1 MERDAVISTA
11 ESILT
16 RRYGGAQ
23 KLSEVSTLSGS
34 GVAAVYRAKV
44 ATNPFLQHR
53 TVVVKHSP
61 ETGNVLDDAAFLREV
76 VAYQFT
82 TSLSSEVRPGP
93 VLLGYDTAARMIILS
108 DAGDA
113 DTLAVMLER
122 ADDTQHVQIL
132 RNLGTALGK
141 LHAGTADKETQYNA
155 LFARLMR
162 SRTGAEKIQQLR
174 DRLLAHRIRLGLA
187 IVEQAGFD
195 VPGEIRVTASNLQTR
210 LLRGGVRAFTPFDLS
225 PDNVIYTAAGTQ
237 FLDYE
242 WAGFRDAIFDVAFV
256 VAGFP
261 LYLSPRSYNED
272 AATAFIDAWLRE
284 VRDTW
289 PLLNH
294 EDTLQARITAGMI
307 GWALSSLTVLN
318 PVALAEV
325 VATDEDLAAEFAAAG
340 VDVGED
346 VAEAASGLDATGG
359 ATGDMLR
366 PASEGPFTPEE
377 QIVRQDL
384 FETFQALAAY
394 AGTGR
399 DTAYVLISQF
409 ARDVADRLR

>member
-1 MERDAVISTA
+1 MDRNTVISTA
-11 ESILT
+11 ESVLT

-23 KLSEVSTLSGS
+23 KLTDVTELSGS
-34 GVAAVYRAKV
+34 GVAGVYRAKV
-44 ATNPFLQHR
+44 TANPFLQHR

-61 ETGNVLDDAAFLREV
+61 ETGNLLDDAAFLREV

-93 VLLGYDTAARMIILS
+93 VLLGYDVDARMIILS
-108 DAGDA
+108 DVGDA
-113 DTLAVMLER
+113 DTLATMLER
-122 ADDTQHVQIL
+122 ADDIQHVQIL

-141 LHAGTADKETQYNA
+141 MHAGTADKETQFNA
-155 LFARLMR
+155 LFARMTR
-162 SRTGAEKIQQLR
+162 SRIGAEKVQQLR
-174 DRLLAHRIRLGLA
+174 DRLLSHRIRLGLA
-187 IVEQAGFD
+187 ILEQAGF
-195 VPGEIRVTASNLQTR
+195 EIPNEVKVTASNLQTR

-225 PDNVIYTAAGTQ
+225 PDNVMYTDSGTQ

-261 LYLSPRSYNED
+261 LYISPRTYHED
-272 AATAFIDAWLRE
+272 AISAFIEAWLRE
-284 VRDTW
+284 VRATW

-307 GWALSSLTVLN
+307 GWALSSLTMLN

-325 VATDEDLAAEFAAAG
+325 VASDEDLAAEFAAAG
-340 VDVGED
+340 VDVNEEITESALGF
-346 VAEAASGLDATGG
+346 ADAGIPS
-359 ATGDMLR
+359 GDMLR
-366 PASEGPFTPEE
+366 PASDGPFTHEE
-377 QIVRQDL
+377 LIVREDL
-384 FETFQALAAY
+384 RETFNALSAY

-399 DTAYVLISQF
+399 DTAYLVISQF
-409 ARDVADRLR
+409 ARDVALRLK

>member
-1 MERDAVISTA
+1 MDRDAVISAA
-11 ESILT
+11 ESVLT

-23 KLSEVSTLSGS
+23 KLTDVTALSGS
-34 GVAAVYRAKV
+34 GVAGVYRAKV

-61 ETGNVLDDAAFLREV
+61 ETGNLFDDAAFLREV

-82 TSLSSEVRPGP
+82 TSLSSDVRPGP
-93 VLLGYDTAARMIILS
+93 VMLGYDLDARMIILS

-113 DTLAVMLER
+113 DTLATMLER
-122 ADDTQHVQIL
+122 ADDIQHVQIL

-141 LHAGTADKETQYNA
+141 MHVGTADKEAQYNA
-155 LFARLMR
+155 LFARMTR

-174 DRLLAHRIRLGLA
+174 DRLLSHRIRLGLA
-187 IVEQAGFD
+187 ILEQAGFE
-195 VPGEIRVTASNLQTR
+195 VPNEVKVTASNLQSR

-225 PDNVIYTAAGTQ
+225 PDNVMYTDSGTQ

-242 WAGFRDAIFDVAFV
+242 WAGFRDATFDVAFV

-261 LYLSPRSYNED
+261 LYLSPRAYHED
-272 AATAFIDAWLRE
+272 AVSAFIEAWLRE
-284 VRDTW
+284 VRGTW

-325 VATDEDLAAEFAAAG
+325 VATDEELAAEFAAAG
-340 VDVGED
+340 VDVNEE
-346 VAEAASGLDATGG
+346 VAESVLGFADAGISS
-359 ATGDMLR
+359 GDMLR
-366 PASEGPFTPEE
+366 PASEGPFSHEE
-377 QIVRQDL
+377 LIVREDL
-384 FETFQALAAY
+384 HETFNALATY

-399 DTAYVLISQF
+399 DTAYLVISQF
-409 ARDVADRLR
+409 ASDVAQRLK

>member
-1 MERDAVISTA
+1 MERDAVISAA

-23 KLSEVSTLSGS
+23 KLTDVTTLSGS
-34 GVAAVYRAKV
+34 GVAEVLRAKV

-82 TSLSSEVRPGP
+82 TSLSAEVRPGP
-93 VLLGYDTAARMIILS
+93 VLLGYDTATRMIILS
-108 DAGDA
+108 DAGDV
-113 DTLAVMLER
+113 DTLAAMLER
-122 ADDTQHVQIL
+122 ADDVQHVQIL
-132 RNLGTALGK
+132 RNLGAALGK
-141 LHAGTADKETQYNA
+141 MHAGTADKEAQYNA
-155 LFARLMR
+155 LFARLTR
-162 SRTGAEKIQQLR
+162 SRTGTEKVQQLR

-187 IVEQAGFD
+187 ILAQAGFD
-195 VPGEIRVTASNLQTR
+195 VPGEIRVTASNLQSR

-261 LYLSPRSYNED
+261 LYLSPRSYNDD
-272 AATAFIDAWLRE
+272 ATNAFIDAWLRE
-284 VRDTW
+284 VRATW

-318 PVALAEV
+318 PVGLTEV

-340 VDVGED
+340 VDTAED
-346 VAEAASGLDATGG
+346 LAEANSAVYG
-359 ATGDMLR
+359 AGFTAGDMLR
-366 PASEGPFTPEE
+366 PASEGPFSPDEL
-377 QIVRQDL
+377 IVRQDL
-384 FETFQALAAY
+384 RETFQALAAY

-399 DTAYVLISQF
+399 DTAYLVISQF